1 MPGKRTNWSTANIK
15 DYNALYNYLVKIKT
29 FDDIDDHKFDYP
41 SHYGNK
47 LFDIMKT
54 TKDCLTEPR
63 RINIICF

>member
-15 DYNALYNYLVKIKT
+15 DYNALYNYSVKIKA

-47 LFDIMKT
+47 LFDIIKT
-54 TKDCLTEPR
+54 TKV
-63 RINIICF
+63 